1 MQRLICLKNGGY
13 NKISINIKNRAI
25 AVESRNINI
34 SSTTNVCFYC
44 IFSRPVC
51 YVLCVYTLCQPSLHF
66 ALMLCAI
73 FCPRCCILCSHY
85 IRAEIHHTWLPL
97 LTLPLCCINTPR
109 HCTFFLLACA
119 CVCLCAYFLRF
130 LFVFKLKIQNFKLF
144 IFISLARTLV
154 LCIMLAQ
161 EIAPTEIGK
170 HANIIRGKL
179 K

>member
-1 MQRLICLKNGGY
+1 MFV
-13 NKISINIKNRAI
+13 AI
-25 AVESRNINI
+25 AFFRARFAMFCA
-34 SSTTNVCFYC
+34 STLCASLRC
-44 IFSRPVC
+44 IF
-51 YVLCVYTLCQPSLHF
+51 
-66 ALMLCAI
+66 AIMLCAI

-97 LTLPLCCINTPR
+97 LTLPLGCINTPR

-130 LFVFKLKIQNFKLF
+130 LFVFKLKIQHFKLF

-170 HANIIRGKL
+170 HANIIRGKTEM
-179 K
+179 KKWKK